1 MTVKKLIGS
10 ILDLMYPSFR
20 KFLPLHVYRYL
31 SVGAICFM
39 INLATFSLSLEYYHM
54 HDIGNSLFPEYW
66 LALLTSQIFSIT
78 SGFYLFLNFVF
89 ITSSLKTSHQFL
101 RFLVTNLF
109 ALLFSMLNLKIMID
123 YFNWDTNIAY
133 LISVVIVQTANYFV
147 QLNFSFKR

>member
-1 MTVKKLIGS
+1 
-10 ILDLMYPSFR
+10 
-20 KFLPLHVYRYL
+20 
-31 SVGAICFM
+31 M